1 MILAFEN
8 TLKIADDDDY
18 IQSLFLIIFT
28 LFGASISEIIA
39 YYVHQLSTRHDETI
53 SGAFQQDKWSRIH
66 TSHTSH
72 THTHTHTFTVMFS
85 LAAQTLSLR

>member
-8 TLKIADDDDY
+8 TLKIADNDDY
-18 IQSLFLIIFT
+18 IQSLFLIIST

-39 YYVHQLSTRHDETI
+39 YYVRQLSTRRDETI
-53 SGAFQQDKWSRIH
+53 SGTLQQDKRSRTH

-72 THTHTHTFTVMFS
+72 THTHT
-85 LAAQTLSLR
+85 Q